1 MCRHVRDGVLS
12 LQLGDRDHGL
22 DGGGDLIYQIGTAK
36 YGVRDEQG
44 SLSDTRLRDV
54 ARLVKAF
61 EIKLSQGA
69 KPGRGGVIPAVKV
82 SEEVARI
89 RGIAPFKASIS
100 PNRHREIRSADD
112 LLSMIQRVRDVS
124 GRPVGI
130 KCVVS
135 SEDFLATLC
144 EAIRHRGPDCAPDFI
159 TVDGGDGGSGAAPQV
174 LADHVGLSLAESLP
188 LAVDTLIRYGLK
200 ERIHVVASGKL
211 VTSADVAW
219 ALCVGADFA
228 VSARGFMFAM
238 GCIQSLQC
246 HKDTCPTGITTHN
259 KRLQK
264 GLVVRDKAERVATY
278 AHWLNHDLDVIA
290 HACGLSNAREF
301 RREHVRIVQSAGR
314 SVPLSI
320 LHPYPSY
327 EPLRSVPASHLA
339 EMK

>member
-1 MCRHVRDGVLS
+1 
-12 LQLGDRDHGL
+12 
-22 DGGGDLIYQIGTAK
+22 
-36 YGVRDEQG
+36 
-44 SLSDTRLRDV
+44 
-54 ARLVKAF
+54 
-61 EIKLSQGA
+61 
-69 KPGRGGVIPAVKV
+69 
-82 SEEVARI
+82 
-89 RGIAPFKASIS
+89 
-100 PNRHREIRSADD
+100 
-112 LLSMIQRVRDVS
+112 MIQRVRDVS